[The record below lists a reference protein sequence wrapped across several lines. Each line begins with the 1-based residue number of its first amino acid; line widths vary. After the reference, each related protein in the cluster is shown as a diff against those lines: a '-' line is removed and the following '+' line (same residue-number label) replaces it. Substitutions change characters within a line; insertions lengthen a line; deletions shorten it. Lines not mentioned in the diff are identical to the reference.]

1 MQPLSFILVGS
12 GWRAGFYIR
21 IAKRWPQCFQ
31 LLGVLCR
38 SEQKVAAVAQE
49 HGVFATTDAAGRA
62 AQKPDFV
69 VVAVSKGGNAAV
81 CEDWLQRGFAVLAET
96 PAACTEEELEHLWA
110 LHRGGAKLMIA
121 EQYSRYPLLAA
132 GLHAVE
138 QGLLGEPEAVTLNLA
153 HDYHA
158 ASLIRRMLG
167 HRPGAPLPAVRLTGT
182 RYQYPVEQTDSR
194 AGPVTDGTVQT
205 QTRDRV
211 TLAFDN
217 GKLAFYDFSGVA
229 YHSFIRAR
237 HINVQ
242 GPKGE
247 WNDTMLRWVDAA
259 HAPHMEQLRPWLDP
273 AYTPL
278 QDGALCELCAPWH
291 PAVHMENWQDEYA
304 IATLMLDMGEL
315 STTGRGGYP
324 LAEALED
331 AYLWLLMQRA
341 CENPGQTIES
351 RPHSWQNS

>member
-1 MQPLSFILVGS
+1 MQPLKFIIVGS

-21 IAKRWPQCFQ
+21 IAKRWPRCFA

-38 SEQKVAAVAQE
+38 SAEKAEKIQRE
-49 HGVFATTDAAGRA
+49 HGVFATANAAELIEKR
-62 AQKPDFV
+62 PDFV
-69 VVAVSKGGNAAV
+69 VVAVSKGSNAAV
-81 CEDWLQRGFAVLAET
+81 CEQWLQKGFAVLAET
-96 PAACTEEELEHLWA
+96 PAACSEAELEHLWA
-110 LHRGGAKLMIA
+110 LHKGGAKLQIA
-121 EQYSRYPLLAA
+121 EQYFRYPLLAA
-132 GLHAVE
+132 GLHAIA
-138 QGLLGEPEAVTLNLA
+138 QGTIGAPEAVTLNLA

-158 ASLIRRMLG
+158 ASLLRRMLG
-167 HRPGAPLPAVRLTGT
+167 HRPGDPLPAVRLTGA

-211 TLAFDN
+211 TFEFDN

-229 YHSFIRAR
+229 YHSFLRAR

-247 WNDTMLRWVDAA
+247 WNDTTLRWVDAN
-259 HAPHMEQLRPWLDP
+259 HTPHVEHLCPWLDP
-273 AYTPL
+273 VYTVL
-278 QDGALCELCAPWH
+278 QDEGLRALCAEWR

-304 IATLMLDMGEL
+304 IATLLLDMGEL
-315 STTGRGGYP
+315 IKTGRGGYP

-341 CENPGQTIES
+341 CERPGQSIES
-351 RPHSWQNS
+351 KPHSWQNG